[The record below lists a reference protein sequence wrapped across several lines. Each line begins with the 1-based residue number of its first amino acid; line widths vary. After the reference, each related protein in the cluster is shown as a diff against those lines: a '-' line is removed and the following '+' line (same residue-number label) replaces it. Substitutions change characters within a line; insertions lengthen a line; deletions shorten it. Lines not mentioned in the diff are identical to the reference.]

1 MKRGDVVLVDY
12 PFSEGGGSK
21 VRPALVVLA
30 DSYNRKLSHT
40 IVAMISSSPSRIV
53 GDASQLILE
62 VSSPE
67 LQQSGLWLRSVVMCE
82 NLTTARQSHI
92 LKTLGT
98 LRATAMSKIDVCLK
112 SACEIG

>member
-1 MKRGDVVLVDY
+1 MNRGDVVLVDY

-30 DSYNRKLSHT
+30 DTYNRKLSHT
-40 IVAMISSSPSRIV
+40 VVAMISSSPARIV
-53 GDASQLILE
+53 GDASQLVLE
-62 VSSPE
+62 LGSPE

-82 NLTTARQSHI
+82 HLTAIRQSRV

-98 LRATAMSKIDVCLK
+98 LPATAMSRIEGGLK
-112 SACEIG
+112 SAFEIG

>member
-1 MKRGDVVLVDY
+1 MNRGDVVLVDY

-40 IVAMISSSPSRIV
+40 IVAMISSSSARIV
-53 GDASQLILE
+53 GDASQLVLE
-62 VSSPE
+62 LGSPE

-82 NLTTARQSHI
+82 NLTTIRQSRI
-92 LKTLGT
+92 LKTLGK
-98 LRATAMSKIDVCLK
+98 LPLSALNRIEDCLK
-112 SACEIG
+112 SAFGIG